1 MKITAV
7 TTDQIIVVSGVPA
20 MMRELGGYQMTNGE
34 WAVQF
39 DTELGYGHIEYTD
52 NRPNKPIDQAYF
64 DAHFAWLITEHQR
77 YVETK
82 AAEAQANESET
93 MATTGDADGGVIAG

>member
-1 MKITAV
+1 MKITAI
-7 TTDQIIVVSGVPA
+7 TSDQIILVGGVPA
-20 MMRELGGYQMTNGE
+20 MMREIGGYQMTNGE

-52 NRPNKPIDQAYF
+52 KRQNKTIDQAYF

-77 YVETK
+77 YIDIK

-93 MATTGDADGGVIAG
+93 MASTGGADGGAIAG